1 MLTYEPVDMKVT
13 GFGGTQL
20 NLRRFEENGKSINI
34 DAWGLW
40 GENLYDDWF
49 NEPLKNLRIFIYSW
63 IEIIF
68 YV

>member
-1 MLTYEPVDMKVT
+1 MKVT

-40 GENLYDDWF
+40 EWNIFENWL
-49 NEPLKNLRIFIYSW
+49 LNL
-63 IEIIF
+63 
-68 YV
+68 